1 MITQTLQITDVPEDL
16 IHLLDQRASQQATD
30 RSAYIRDLLRRD
42 LERTSASEKK
52 RFANRVVRKKKPLAS
67 LIRLYKKCVKSGVK
81 AKHEGNLNAAS
92 FGSRDA
98 AGIGG
103 CI

>member
-42 LERTSASEKK
+42 LERTSASEKSMAETLAP
-52 RFANRVVRKKKPLAS
+52 FHEAVRE
-67 LIRLYKKCVKSGVK
+67 SGCTEEEAIGFFDQALQEVRQERR
-81 AKHEGNLNAAS
+81 EGKTRRQS
-92 FGSRDA
+92 
-98 AGIGG
+98 
-103 CI
+103 